1 MMKSK
6 VMRAALAAGT
16 SAALV
21 LGGGAVASA
30 NPKVRTTAIRQ
41 ISAASNVVSVKGD
54 TFALINGDNAD
65 PFFFSIWAGAIA
77 GAKKY
82 GIKIIEQAPTTF
94 DYTQQLSLL
103 DDELAKHVNGIIFSP
118 DSVFGFAQ
126 FYQQAHAAGI
136 PVVDVNDTEA
146 QEKNNP
152 NVLSFAGSSSIPL
165 GALAAQAMAKLVGGK
180 GLVTVINS
188 IAGGIGD
195 VERGSGFL
203 NKIKASYPKMRV
215 LAEQYDMDDVSKA
228 DQIATDE
235 MQANPSLEGIYGVD
249 SFTGQGVG
257 TAVKAAGKA
266 GKVKVVAIDAEP
278 QEVALMKQGVIQ
290 ALIAQQPYEMGVTG
304 VQNIVLALEG
314 KTSHV
319 VRSLI
324 LGPIM
329 VTPQNLNTPYIQ
341 TVIYPAN
348 EP

>member
-1 MMKSK
+1 VLLLGTASSSAAAPSSPTTLVNTSK
-6 VMRAALAAGT
+6 V
-16 SAALV
+16 
-21 LGGGAVASA
+21 
-30 NPKVRTTAIRQ
+30 P
-41 ISAASNVVSVKGD
+41 VKGD

-65 PFFFSIWAGAIA
+65 PFFFSIWSGAIA
-77 GAKKY
+77 EAKKY
-82 GIKIIEQAPTTF
+82 GIKIVEQAPTTF
-94 DYTQQLSLL
+94 DYTQQRSLFI
-103 DDELAKHVNGIIFSP
+103 DEVAKKVNGIIFSP
-118 DSVFGFAQ
+118 DSVFGFTQ
-126 FYQQAHAAGI
+126 DYKAAAAAKI
-136 PVVDVNDTEA
+136 PVAAVNDTEA

-152 NVLSFAGSSSIPL
+152 DILSFAGSSSIPL
-165 GALAAQAMAKLVGGK
+165 GALAAQEMAKLVGDK

-203 NKIKASYPKMRV
+203 NELKASYPKMKV
-215 LAEQYDMDDVSKA
+215 LAEQYDLDDVSKA

-278 QEVALMKQGVIQ
+278 QEVALMKEGVIQ
-290 ALIAQQPYEMGVTG
+290 ALIAQQPYEMGVTA

-314 KTSHV
+314 KANQV
-319 VRSLI
+319 QRSLI
-324 LGPIM
+324 LGPIL

-341 TVIYPAN
+341 TVVYPAT

>member
-1 MMKSK
+1 MKTSK
-6 VMRAALAAGT
+6 FTRAALAAGT

-30 NPKVRTTAIRQ
+30 SSKTGTAAIRE
-41 ISAASNVVSVKGD
+41 ISAASAVSVKGD

-65 PFFFSIWAGAIA
+65 PFFFSIWAGAVA
-77 GAKKY
+77 EGKKY

-103 DDELAKHVNGIIFSP
+103 DDELAKHVNGIVFSP

-165 GALAAQAMAKLVGGK
+165 GALAAVEMAKLVGDK

-188 IAGGIGD
+188 VAGGIGD
-195 VERGSGFL
+195 IERGSGFL
-203 NKIKASYPKMRV
+203 NKLKASYPKMKV

-266 GKVKVVAIDAEP
+266 GKVKVIAIDAEP

-324 LGPIM
+324 LGPIL